1 MQTSKPELQHRH
13 YKAIARIIALIPKSE
28 RAMVAAHFAEQL
40 RGTNSNFDQTRFFNA
55 AMGNPSN
62 GRDKR

>member
-1 MQTSKPELQHRH
+1 MQQRPELQHRH
-13 YKAIARIIALIPKSE
+13 YKAIARIIAMLPTPQRKHI
-28 RAMVAAHFAEQL
+28 AAHFADEL
-40 RGTNSNFDQTRFFNA
+40 RSTNAKFDYQRFFDA